1 MAKIRFTGPEK
12 RAYLRVPTRCTIK
25 YTKLS
30 KNLKLFINLIK
41 KSHTEDIC
49 AKGVKFI
56 VRKKIPIRTTLEF
69 QFRIPGTGRN
79 VAGLGEV
86 VRIKP
91 RSGGKSY
98 DVGLK
103 FLWVQPKNTE
113 LIDAYVRKKI
123 IQGVIKKLQM
133 RHPG

>member
-12 RAYLRVPTRCTIK
+12 RAYLRVPSRCIIK

-30 KNLKLFINLIK
+30 KNLKLFINSIK

-56 VRKKIPIRTTLEF
+56 VRKKIPIHTILEF
-69 QFRIPGTGRN
+69 QFRIPGTSRN
-79 VAGLGEV
+79 VAGLGKV

-91 RSGGKSY
+91 RSNGKSY
-98 DVGLK
+98 DVGLE
-103 FLWVQPKNTE
+103 FLWTQPKNTE

-123 IQGVIKKLQM
+123 IQGIVKKL
-133 RHPG
+133 RRK